1 MPKVFVRVLERER
14 VGAGDGLDSETI
26 GVFMLEVECG
36 SGARDGFEDD
46 RDLESDI
53 MIRSREGDGS
63 NGEVEVVLI

>member
-14 VGAGDGLDSETI
+14 IGAGDGLDSEAR

-36 SGARDGFEDD
+36 SGGRNGFEDD

-53 MIRSREGDGS
+53 MMESRRRWQQW
-63 NGEVEVVLI
+63 